1 MRTAGSSLGNIF
13 KELSNH
19 NIINYIDCM
28 HRKHIQCEEYCESQ
42 LQGSWR
48 SGIKISTTREPY
60 ENTVSL
66 FVRANGIKGV
76 GMNVSK
82 LQANATPEQKAT
94 VIKTF
99 RSRLKAR
106 DNYMMREM
114 KRQGEILFGPSGK
127 IAHDYI
133 VRFETLNQDILR
145 VLTDLDLLDSAKEL
159 KHYNYYLKRFTSKK
173 DIDIDEWFD
182 KETKDIVYNLREKE
196 FKEFKYP
203 R

>member
-1 MRTAGSSLGNIF
+1 MRTAGSSLSYML
-13 KELSNH
+13 KELESH
-19 NIINYIDCM
+19 NLIKLIDCM

-82 LQANATPEQKAT
+82 LQATATPEQKAT

-99 RSRLKAR
+99 RSRLKDC
-106 DNYMMREM
+106 DNHMMHEIR
-114 KRQGEILFGPSGK
+114 RQGEILFDPSGK
-127 IAHDYI
+127 LAHDYI
-133 VRFETLNQDILR
+133 VKFETLNQDILR

-182 KETKDIVYNLREKE
+182 KETKDIVYSMRKKE
-196 FKEFKYP
+196 FTTFNYSK
-203 R
+203 